1 MVKTIAYATTQ
12 HEIERLEQLAREE
25 IERLSRNQLK
35 LFGFASD
42 EKIIEQAFSM
52 LDNKC

>member
-12 HEIERLEQLAREE
+12 HEIEGLEQLAREE
-25 IERLSRNQLK
+25 IERLSGNQLK
-35 LFGFASD
+35 LFGFESD
-42 EKIIEQAFSM
+42 EIIEQAFSM